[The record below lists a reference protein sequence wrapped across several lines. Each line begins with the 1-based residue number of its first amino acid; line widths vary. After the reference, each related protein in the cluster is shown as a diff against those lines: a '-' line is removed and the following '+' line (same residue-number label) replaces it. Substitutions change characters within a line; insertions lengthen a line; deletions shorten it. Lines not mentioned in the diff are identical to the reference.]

1 MKHKKQHGFTIVEIL
16 VSIVIFGI
24 LAVALVQ
31 SFISA
36 ENLYSRSKQ
45 LYEIYTV
52 LSACPEIDRALQ
64 YDQVSGGINCFPN
77 NTFEV
82 EGGGVGTISYVP
94 SLTVTESASLPVSDS
109 LRTVPNS
116 KVIDVEVN
124 YPNNPVLSPWKIRL
138 LISRNGIA
146 QL

>member
-1 MKHKKQHGFTIVEIL
+1 MKNKQSYGFTVVEIL
-16 VSIVIFGI
+16 VSIVIFGMLSI
-24 LAVALVQ
+24 ALVQ
-31 SFISA
+31 SYISS
-36 ENLYSRSKQ
+36 ETLYSRSKQ

-77 NTFEV
+77 NTFAV
-82 EGGGVGTISYVP
+82 EGGGIGMISYSP
-94 SLTVTESASLPVSDS
+94 TLTVTETANLPVGDA
-109 LRTVPNS
+109 LRNVPNS
-116 KVIDVEVN
+116 KVINVVVN
-124 YPNNPVLSPWKIRL
+124 YPNNPAMSPWKIRL